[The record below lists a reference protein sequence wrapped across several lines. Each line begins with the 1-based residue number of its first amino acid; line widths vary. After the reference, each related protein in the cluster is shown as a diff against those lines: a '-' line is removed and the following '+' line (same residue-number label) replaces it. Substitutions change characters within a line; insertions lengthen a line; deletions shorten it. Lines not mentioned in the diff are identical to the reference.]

1 MRRPSQRLPSAVTAR
16 EEGDHPLVGKNA
28 EQLFHEFRS
37 SSLADVTMSLL
48 RSTHALIHL
57 ALMSAHL
64 GDGQIVDGQ
73 TLIADMNADLP
84 ALLRGHTRAD
94 EHDVSGV
101 PAGDADELLNKWT
114 KRGWVHRS
122 VDPGTR
128 VERYQLTSGAS
139 QAVRQMRSLQRNTS
153 VATESALAML
163 MADLHQI
170 ATDANPDP
178 AVRREA
184 LTEQITTLVAQRDAL
199 DSGDVPS
206 VNYRELIDKVAAV
219 VQLTDRIPTDIAR
232 YGEHMHANT
241 ATLLRQS
248 FADDPAEFAESL
260 QRMFDGHDVI
270 ADSAEGQ
277 AFRAFATVIAT
288 PAQRSQLESDIG
300 EITERV
306 DGLPKHLRE
315 ALDGFIDAMWRRV
328 QEVEGVRATAFR
340 RISNFVRGGDALHY
354 RSMRTRVGEAQ
365 AAAAEAFQRTH
376 GGRDIGFVVP
386 MSGVSTRSVGRL
398 RLHPGTPALP
408 DPVSDSSDEFVIDPT
423 TLAGRESIN
432 WTVLRAAAHTAMEAH
447 GGFAT
452 LPEVLRY
459 LPQPRTGDI
468 IGLWSLAT
476 RFGAVDV
483 GTFETVWAHTSRG
496 RREIRVPYLVF
507 GELLPDP
514 TPHLTR
520 RSAVS
525 AQDGQA
531 GGQV

>member
-1 MRRPSQRLPSAVTAR
+1 MAS
-16 EEGDHPLVGKNA
+16 KNA

-37 SSLADVTMSLL
+37 NSQADLTMSLL
-48 RSTHALIHL
+48 RSRHALVHV
-57 ALMSAHL
+57 ALMAAHL

-84 ALLRGHTRAD
+84 ALLRGHASAD
-94 EHDVSGV
+94 EHDVPDM
-101 PAGDADELLNKWT
+101 PAGDADELLTKWT

-122 VDPGTR
+122 VDPGSR

-139 QAVRQMRSLQRNTS
+139 QAVRQMRSLQRHSS

-170 ATDANPDP
+170 ATEANPDP
-178 AVRREA
+178 AVRRRA
-184 LTEQITTLVAQRDAL
+184 LTEQIAALVAQRDAL
-199 DSGDVPS
+199 DNGDIPS

-248 FADDPAEFAESL
+248 FADDASQFAESL

-270 ADSAEGQ
+270 AESAEGQ

-288 PAQRSQLESDIG
+288 PAQRSQLEADIG

-306 DGLPKHLRE
+306 DGLPNHLRE

-365 AAAAEAFQRTH
+365 AAAAEAFHRTH
-376 GGRDIGFVVP
+376 GGRDIGFVIP
-386 MSGVSTRSVGRL
+386 MSGVNARSVGRL
-398 RLHPGTPALP
+398 RPHPGTPLLP
-408 DPVSDSSDEFVIDPT
+408 DPVSDSSDEFAIDPT
-423 TLAGRESIN
+423 ALAGRESIN
-432 WTVLRAAAHTAMEAH
+432 WTALRAAAHTAMDAH

-452 LPEVLRY
+452 LPEVLPY
-459 LPQPRTGDI
+459 LPQPRTGDV

-476 RFGAVDV
+476 RFGAVD
-483 GTFETVWAHTSRG
+483 TDTYEAVWVHTSRG

-507 GELLPDP
+507 GEPLPDP

-520 RSAVS
+520 RRSVS
-525 AQDGQA
+525 AQAGQP
-531 GGQV
+531 GGHSDA